1 MTMRIDEVT
10 RSAAAL
16 IGLCAIAAAGLTAS
30 CFSERATGTVL
41 TIDPAICTGS
51 RPPNV
56 VIIRGFAFEPT
67 ELRVAAGTEVMWANC
82 EPAGT
87 ESHTSTSDAAG
98 WNSGLLAPLDGYTRT
113 FSQAGTF
120 PYHCEPHPAM
130 QARIVVQ

>member
-1 MTMRIDEVT
+1 MRIEEVT

-41 TIDPAICTGS
+41 TIDPAVCTGT

-67 ELRVAAGTEVMWANC
+67 ELRVSAGTEVLWANC

-87 ESHTSTSDAAG
+87 ESHTSTSDAG
-98 WNSGLLAPLDGYTRT
+98 VWRSGLLAPLDGFTRT
-113 FSQAGTF
+113 FAQTGTF
-120 PYHCEPHPAM
+120 PYHCEPHPVM
-130 QARIVVQ
+130 QARIIVE